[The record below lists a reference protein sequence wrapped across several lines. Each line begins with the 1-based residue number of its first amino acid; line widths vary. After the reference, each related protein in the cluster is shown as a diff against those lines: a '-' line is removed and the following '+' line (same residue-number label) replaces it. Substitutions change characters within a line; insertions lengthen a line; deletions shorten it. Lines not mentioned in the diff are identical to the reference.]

1 MDSQITTRRLALQL
15 ALAIIPTILPVVQ
28 ALASD
33 RSNVTDDGKKPMDEL
48 ILALDLIGTPNCK
61 DAANILRG
69 YGPNLISFN
78 LHLRNAGLRAQDAQV
93 LAEAMRNT
101 SQAQKLR
108 SFSVSFN
115 PNLTDFGIAT
125 LIASLPTTV
134 IELGLVGC
142 SMGDVGGAAI
152 LKWAQH
158 AHAPSMI
165 CIEQNNIS
173 TNLRQKFT
181 YLQNQR
187 PGLTVII

>member
-15 ALAIIPTILPVVQ
+15 ALAIIPTIRPVVQ
-28 ALASD
+28 ASAGD
-33 RSNVTDDGKKPMDEL
+33 RSNATDDGKKPMDEL

-61 DAANILRG
+61 DAANILCG
-69 YGPNLISFN
+69 YGPDLFSFN

-125 LIASLPTTV
+125 LIASLPTTA
-134 IELGLVGC
+134 IELGLVDC

-152 LKWAQH
+152 LKWTQH
-158 AHAPSMI
+158 VHAPSMI

-173 TNLRQKFT
+173 TDLRQKLTCF
-181 YLQNQR
+181 QNQR
-187 PGLTVII
+187 PGLMVKI

>member
-1 MDSQITTRRLALQL
+1 
-15 ALAIIPTILPVVQ
+15 
-28 ALASD
+28 
-33 RSNVTDDGKKPMDEL
+33 MDEL

-69 YGPNLISFN
+69 YGPDLISFN
-78 LHLRNAGLRAQDAQV
+78 LHLHNAGLRAQDAQV

-125 LIASLPTTV
+125 LIASLPTTA

-158 AHAPSMI
+158 AQAPSTI